1 MKTKGN
7 QKSRRKFI
15 HNIATLTAGV
25 TVGSSK
31 LWGAPAYLPNLLQTN
46 ASKGV
51 QVGLITYSFRSLEDQ
66 SAEATLQ
73 YTLDSGANSVELMG
87 RTAESFIGRPES
99 KVNRRIFYRL
109 IRKERKKTLT
119 KDETK
124 ELAELKKQQK
134 SFDKEIENW
143 KKTRSIDAYN
153 AETSSQLAF
162 VFLAVHFPATCIL
175 ALLRIVI
182 DGPDVMSSP

>member
-51 QVGLITYSFRSLEDQ
+51 QVGRLPIP
-66 SAEATLQ
+66 
-73 YTLDSGANSVELMG
+73 LDLW
-87 RTAESFIGRPES
+87 RTKA
-99 KVNRRIFYRL
+99 
-109 IRKERKKTLT
+109 
-119 KDETK
+119 
-124 ELAELKKQQK
+124 LKPHCN
-134 SFDKEIENW
+134 I
-143 KKTRSIDAYN
+143 
-153 AETSSQLAF
+153 
-162 VFLAVHFPATCIL
+162 H
-175 ALLRIVI
+175 
-182 DGPDVMSSP
+182 

>member
-109 IRKERKKTLT
+109 MR
-119 KDETK
+119 
-124 ELAELKKQQK
+124 
-134 SFDKEIENW
+134 
-143 KKTRSIDAYN
+143 
-153 AETSSQLAF
+153 
-162 VFLAVHFPATCIL
+162 
-175 ALLRIVI
+175 
-182 DGPDVMSSP
+182 